1 VPIANDLRGPRDRA
15 LFLTG
20 FAGTLRRS
28 PSAVIRVEQL
38 GKTEPGLHLT
48 LYPTKGSQTNA
59 AIVPSTPSC
68 ARCVR

>member
-1 VPIANDLRGPRDRA
+1 MPIANDLRAPRDRA

-28 PSAVIRVEQL
+28 HSAVIRVEQL

-48 LYPTKGSQTNA
+48 LNQTKGSQTNA
-59 AIVPSTPSC
+59 AVVPSAPSC
-68 ARCVR
+68 TRRVR